1 MVAVQETRWT
11 SLIRKVTTITWSV
24 ETVVLLDRAP
34 LANMTALLLGCA
46 AFCSTLIGGSL
57 ALKLR
62 DKLHIILGFSAGAV
76 IAVAFFD
83 LMPEA
88 LELGGKAHEL
98 STVVAFTALGFLL
111 YLVLD
116 RLILLSH
123 SHGDDIENQ
132 SVESRGHVRAGSLSI
147 RSFLDGVGIGLA
159 FQVSAAVGAIV
170 AAAVLAHDFSD
181 GINTVNVVVR
191 HGGERKKALRWLLV
205 DAFAPVLGVVVTLFF
220 SVSQESLGLLLAM
233 FAGFFLYIGASD
245 LIPESH
251 HQHPRF
257 LTTAMTVAGMAV
269 LYVAIHFAG

>member
-1 MVAVQETRWT
+1 MIA
-11 SLIRKVTTITWSV
+11 LI
-24 ETVVLLDRAP
+24 
-34 LANMTALLLGCA
+34 LGCA
-46 AFCSTLIGGSL
+46 AFCSTMIGGSL

-76 IAVAFFD
+76 VAVAFFD

-88 LELGGKAHEL
+88 LELGGKTHEL
-98 STVVAFTALGFLL
+98 STVVAFTAVGFLL

-116 RLILLSH
+116 RLILLYSH
-123 SHGDDIENQ
+123 ALESDEKEL
-132 SVESRGHVRAGSLSI
+132 VASRGHVRAGSLSI
-147 RSFLDGVGIGLA
+147 HSFLDGVGIGLA
-159 FQVSAAVGAIV
+159 FQVSTAVGATV

-205 DAFAPVLGVVVTLFF
+205 DAIAPVVGVIVTLLFA
-220 SVSQESLGLLLAM
+220 VSKESLGLLLAL

-245 LIPESH
+245 LIPESY
-251 HQHPRF
+251 HQHPQF
-257 LTTAMTVAGMAV
+257 LTTAMTVVGMAV